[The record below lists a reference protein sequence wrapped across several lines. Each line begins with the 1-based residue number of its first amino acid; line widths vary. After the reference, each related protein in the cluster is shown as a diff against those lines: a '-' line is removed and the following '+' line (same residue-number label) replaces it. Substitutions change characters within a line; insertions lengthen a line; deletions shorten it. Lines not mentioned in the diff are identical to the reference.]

1 MSHIL
6 LTRRETALDRPTV
19 SAHQDY
25 AAATLAMLE
34 EIYSVGSEGD
44 PDESATLRVLT
55 RDHRLGVIT
64 MGVYYPAAIAVKYSA
79 GLEVVYEFAA
89 HGDSHSSVGSIET
102 IGPEWNIDHQS
113 DHSTV
118 VYEDFE
124 GTIGPI
130 EGSDR
135 FAWSLYRD
143 DREIASGNVLDT
155 ADAQKAMERIIREN
169 L

>member
-1 MSHIL
+1 MPHIL

-34 EIYSVGSEGD
+34 EIEIYSVGSEGD

-55 RDHRLGVIT
+55 REHRLGVIT
-64 MGVYYPAAIAVKYSA
+64 IGVYYPAAIAVKYSA
-79 GLEVVYEFAA
+79 GLEVVYEFA
-89 HGDSHSSVGSIET
+89 GTHSSVGSIET

-124 GTIGPI
+124 GTVGPI

-143 DREIASGNVLDT
+143 DCEIAAGDVLDA